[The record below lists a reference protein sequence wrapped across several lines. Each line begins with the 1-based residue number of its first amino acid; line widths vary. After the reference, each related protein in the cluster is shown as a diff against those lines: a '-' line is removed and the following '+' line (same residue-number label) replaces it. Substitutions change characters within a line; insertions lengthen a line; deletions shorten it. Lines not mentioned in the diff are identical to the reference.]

1 MLKKMTGNCNFE
13 LHREAKRHTQ
23 NTHFSKLQTNKT
35 AFYQQFETI
44 PVGVNKEYA
53 GKTTPYKG

>member
-1 MLKKMTGNCNFE
+1 MTGNCNYE
-13 LHREAKRHTQ
+13 LQREAKIYTQ